1 MMKWCYT
8 VGVLLILIVV
18 GAAPRAE
25 ETVSPSDAR
34 EPVRLTL
41 DECLALGLDNN
52 PEIGLSK
59 AQADAAKGQLMQA
72 KAKLYPTVKFSAN
85 AVRTNMLADLGG
97 SGVVMYPTTVPTSGG
112 VAAHVHQIPFPNLAF
127 TQNREGDILGAKIEA
142 QYALYTGGM
151 IKNGVQ
157 IAKLNEDSAE
167 EKIGQKRNELVSK
180 ISQAFY
186 GVLLAQQ
193 MVKVVDDAYNTA
205 TAHLEQVKAFFNE
218 GIVSDLDVTRTEAK
232 IAEIRPMQIDARNGL
247 WMARLG
253 LNNYLN
259 IDLDTPVE
267 AVGSIEYDVHPL
279 PLPEDLYQTA
289 LKNRAEMKVL
299 DLQLEMAKRLVLI
312 AKAGGYP
319 TVGLFANYQWNK
331 GQETPPN
338 DTIWRGG
345 YQAGVAV
352 QLPLF
357 DGFETQGKVVEAEA
371 NVRQVVEGK
380 RALELGV
387 RTQVQQSIIQLR
399 SAEEKIKAQDAN
411 VKAAQKNHEA
421 VTARYAAGLAS
432 NLEVMDAESALLR
445 ANTDRLKSVYDYN
458 VAWVQLQAA
467 LGNLE
472 GGTQ

>member
-1 MMKWCYT
+1 MKWWHT
-8 VGVLLILIVV
+8 VGALLILIAI

-25 ETVSPSDAR
+25 ETVGPSDAR

-41 DECLALGLDNN
+41 AECIGIGLENN
-52 PEIGLSK
+52 PELGISK
-59 AQADAAKGQLMQA
+59 AQIDQAKGQVTQA
-72 KAKLYPTVKFSAN
+72 KAKQYPTVKFSAN

-97 SGVVMYPTTVPTSGG
+97 SGVVMFNSTVPTSGG
-112 VAAHVHQIPFPNLAF
+112 VPVHVHQIPFPNLEF
-127 TQNREGDILGAKIEA
+127 TQNREGEVLGAKIEA
-142 QYALYTGGM
+142 QYALYTAGM

-157 IAKLNEDSAE
+157 LAKLNETSAE
-167 EKIGQKRNELVSK
+167 KKLDQKRNELLSK

-193 MVKVVDDAYNTA
+193 MVKVVDDGYKTA
-205 TAHLEQVKAFFNE
+205 TAHYEQVQAFYKE
-218 GIVSDLDVTRTEAK
+218 GIVSDLDVVRTEAK
-232 IAEIRPMQIDARNGL
+232 LAEIRPIQIDARNGL

-267 AVGSIEYDVHPL
+267 AVGSIEYEIHPL
-279 PLPEDLYQTA
+279 ALPEDLYQTA
-289 LKNRAEMKVL
+289 LTTRSEVKVV
-299 DLQLEMAKRLVLI
+299 DLQMEMAKRMLAI

-319 TVGLFANYQWNK
+319 MVGLFANYQWNK

-338 DTIWRGG
+338 DKIWRDG

-357 DGFETQGKVVEAEA
+357 DGFETQGKVAEAEA
-371 NVRQVVEGK
+371 MVRQVVEGK
-380 RALELGV
+380 RALELGI

-411 VKAAQKNHEA
+411 VRAAQKNHEA
-421 VTARYAAGLAS
+421 VTARYAAGLSS

-445 ANTDRLKSVYDYN
+445 ANTERLQAVYNYN

-472 GGTQ
+472 GGGQ